1 MKVKDVIKQLKKLNK
16 DADIIF
22 VYGSDV
28 ALRYNENCTFEY
40 NQTLEDNKITVN
52 DSLVLANL
60 A

>member
-22 VYGSDV
+22 VHGSDV

-40 NQTLEDNKITVN
+40 NQTLEDNKVTVN

-60 A
+60 R